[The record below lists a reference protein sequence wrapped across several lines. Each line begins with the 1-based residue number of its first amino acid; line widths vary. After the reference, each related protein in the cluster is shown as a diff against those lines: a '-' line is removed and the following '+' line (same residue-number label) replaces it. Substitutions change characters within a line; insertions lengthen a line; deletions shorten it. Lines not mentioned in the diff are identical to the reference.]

1 MKTFYRNSI
10 FNNIVE
16 TWDVIRVKETR
27 SLILDNRGEAVKEGD
42 W

>member
-27 SLILDNRGEAVKEGD
+27 SLILDNRGEAVKERD